1 MWVFINYCLFKKDC
15 RKWFLQS
22 MIESWDCGRMPN
34 RSRVQAQAEVQAQA
48 QAQAQAEDTL

>member
-34 RSRVQAQAEVQAQA
+34 RSRVQAQAQAEA